1 MDQKVIA
8 DIPANPG
15 VTPPPD
21 VAGLLRMGFLA
32 EHDLE
37 YKSRLGI

>member
-1 MDQKVIA
+1 MDQQVIS
-8 DIPANPG
+8 DVPANPG

-21 VAGLLRMGFLA
+21 PEELLRMGFLA
-32 EHDLE
+32 ERDLE